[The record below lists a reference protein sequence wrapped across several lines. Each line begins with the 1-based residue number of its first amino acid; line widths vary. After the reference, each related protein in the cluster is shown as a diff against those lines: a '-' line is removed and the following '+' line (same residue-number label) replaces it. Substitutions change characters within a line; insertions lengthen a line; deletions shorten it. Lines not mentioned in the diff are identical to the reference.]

1 MCLIIVGMGLYH
13 FLALSLICGSTY
25 ILLNEHRSIS
35 LHAVSMLLE
44 LLSCSYMNTLGAL
57 VEVGYRNLVVLSL
70 QLSHFL
76 FKLLVSVCF
85 DLVLACQLLIDALH
99 LLVDCLNQVH
109 GLLLAH

>member
-13 FLALSLICGSTY
+13 FLALSLIFGSSF
-25 ILLNEHRSIS
+25 LNEHRSIS
-35 LHAVSMLLE
+35 LHAVSMLL
-44 LLSCSYMNTLGAL
+44 SCSYHTLLMNTLGAL

-76 FKLLVSVCF
+76 FKLLVSVRF

-99 LLVDCLNQVH
+99 LLVDRLDQIH

>member
-1 MCLIIVGMGLYH
+1 
-13 FLALSLICGSTY
+13 
-25 ILLNEHRSIS
+25 
-35 LHAVSMLLE
+35 MLLE

-85 DLVLACQLLIDALH
+85 DLVLACQLLIDVLH

>member
-13 FLALSLICGSTY
+13 FLALSLIFGP
-25 ILLNEHRSIS
+25 IFLNEHRRIS
-35 LHAVSMLLE
+35 LHAVST
-44 LLSCSYMNTLGAL
+44 LLSCSHALGAL
-57 VEVGYRNLVVLSL
+57 VEVGYRYLVVLSL
-70 QLSHFL
+70 QLPHFL

>member
-1 MCLIIVGMGLYH
+1 M
-13 FLALSLICGSTY
+13 
-25 ILLNEHRSIS
+25 
-35 LHAVSMLLE
+35 
-44 LLSCSYMNTLGAL
+44 LLSCSYHTLLMNTLGAL

-76 FKLLVSVCF
+76 FKLLVSVRF

>member
-1 MCLIIVGMGLYH
+1 MGLYH
-13 FLALSLICGSTY
+13 LLALSLIFGSSF
-25 ILLNEHRSIS
+25 LDEHRSIS
-35 LHAVSMLLE
+35 LHAVSMLL
-44 LLSCSYMNTLGAL
+44 SCSYINTLGAL

-76 FKLLVSVCF
+76 FKLLVSVRF

>member
-13 FLALSLICGSTY
+13 FLALSLIFGSSF
-25 ILLNEHRSIS
+25 LNEHRSIS
-35 LHAVSMLLE
+35 LHAVLM
-44 LLSCSYMNTLGAL
+44 LLSCSYHTLLMNTLGAL

-76 FKLLVSVCF
+76 FKLLVSVRF

>member
-13 FLALSLICGSTY
+13 LLALSLIFGSSF
-25 ILLNEHRSIS
+25 LDEHRSIS
-35 LHAVSMLLE
+35 LHAVSMLL
-44 LLSCSYMNTLGAL
+44 SCSYINTLGAL

-76 FKLLVSVCF
+76 FKLLVSVRF